1 MKITIY
7 TVTDC
12 QFSKQEKEYLSSH
25 NLPYEEKNLE
35 LNKEW
40 LTEMLAVSNN
50 FAGTPVT
57 RIEKDDGTIQVF
69 KGFTKEE
76 FDNFFGFTSS
86 QTPSQNLSSPTFNQ
100 STTPSTS
107 SSADPASNT
116 PPQPTPS
123 LSTTP
128 TTSTSS
134 MNLPTDTPA
143 KVDEKLGSVLDKLEE
158 KTEEIKMTESPVNTF
173 QSPSTQS
180 PQSTPPLQTPSTQPT
195 SFSNQPPTD
204 LPNLPDFNSSD
215 NQ

>member
-7 TVTDC
+7 TITDC
-12 QFSKQEKEYLSSH
+12 QFSKQEKEYLASH

-57 RIEKDDGTIQVF
+57 RIEKDDGSIQVF

-76 FDNFFGFTSS
+76 FDNFFGFTPPQTTVS
-86 QTPSQNLSSPTFNQ
+86 QPVSQETSQQETPQIEQKQQQTLQESSPTNPVIEKPAQ
-100 STTPSTS
+100 ETPTSSTTPN
-107 SSADPASNT
+107 D
-116 PPQPTPS
+116 
-123 LSTTP
+123 
-128 TTSTSS
+128 STSS
-134 MNLPTDTPA
+134 MNQPNDTTA

-158 KTEEIKMTESPVNTF
+158 KTEE
-173 QSPSTQS
+173 
-180 PQSTPPLQTPSTQPT
+180 TQPT
-195 SFSNQPPTD
+195 PPIQTPTQQTPPPSNPPPTD
-204 LPNLPDFNSSD
+204 LPNIPDFNSSD